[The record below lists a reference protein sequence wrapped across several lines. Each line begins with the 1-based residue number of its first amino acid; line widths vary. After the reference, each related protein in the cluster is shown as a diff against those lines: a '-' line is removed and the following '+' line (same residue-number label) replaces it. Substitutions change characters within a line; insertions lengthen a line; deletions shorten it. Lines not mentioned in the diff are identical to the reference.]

1 MATAE
6 LKAAFA
12 RLDQATS
19 TPELVKATRALA
31 SLQDPGAAETLIKVL
46 GFNNPAVASVATEG
60 LIRLGCSIV
69 PQLLVSLDARN
80 YGARAW
86 VVKVLATLRDPRGL
100 ELLEHALHA
109 DIAPSVRRAATRGLA
124 ELDLNNTKDADAI
137 RRCYLGLLLA
147 GRDDE
152 WVVRYAAAFGLE
164 RRLQQSN
171 ATGSISDQALA
182 LLRKLS
188 SSSEDVK
195 VVRLRAQLALQRL
208 NAE

>member
-69 PQLLVSLDARN
+69 PQLLVSMDARN

-137 RRCYLGLLLA
+137 SRCYLGLLLA

-171 ATGSISDQALA
+171 PTGSISDQALA

>member
-69 PQLLVSLDARN
+69 PQLLVSMDARN

-171 ATGSISDQALA
+171 PTGSISDQALA

>member
-31 SLQDPGAAETLIKVL
+31 SLQDPVAAETLIKVL

-69 PQLLVSLDARN
+69 PELLVSMDARN

-137 RRCYLGLLLA
+137 SRCYLGLLLA

-152 WVVRYAAAFGLE
+152 WVVRYAAAFGIE
-164 RRLQQSN
+164 RRLQQSY

>member
-6 LKAAFA
+6 LTAAFA

-69 PQLLVSLDARN
+69 PELLVSMDARN

-171 ATGSISDQALA
+171 PTGSISDQALA
-182 LLRKLS
+182 VLRKLS

>member
-6 LKAAFA
+6 LQAAFA

-46 GFNNPAVASVATEG
+46 GFNNPAVATVATEG

-69 PQLLVSLDARN
+69 PQLLVSMDARN

-171 ATGSISDQALA
+171 PTGSISDQALA

>member
-19 TPELVKATRALA
+19 TAELVQATRAIA
-31 SLQDPGAAETLIKVL
+31 SLQDPEAAETLIKVL

-60 LIRLGCSIV
+60 LIRLGCSVV
-69 PQLLVSLDARN
+69 PKLLVSLDSRN

-86 VVKVLATLRDPRGL
+86 VVNVLATLRDPRGL
-100 ELLEHALHA
+100 ELLEHALQF

-124 ELDLNNTKDADAI
+124 ELDMNESTDADAL
-137 RRCYLGLLLA
+137 RRCCDGLLLA

-152 WVVRYAAAFGLE
+152 WVVRYASVFGLE
-164 RRLQQSN
+164 RRLQHSN
-171 ATGSISDQALA
+171 VSGSMTDHALA
-182 LLRKLS
+182 LLRQLS

>member
-31 SLQDPGAAETLIKVL
+31 SLQDPRAAETLIKVL

-69 PQLLVSLDARN
+69 PELLVSMDARN

-164 RRLQQSN
+164 RRLQQSY

-188 SSSEDVK
+188 SSSENVK

>member
-69 PQLLVSLDARN
+69 PELLVSMDARN

-100 ELLEHALHA
+100 ELLEHALHT

-137 RRCYLGLLLA
+137 SRCYLGLLLA

-164 RRLQQSN
+164 RRLQHSY
-171 ATGSISDQALA
+171 ATGSISDKALA

>member
-69 PQLLVSLDARN
+69 PQLLVSMDARN

-182 LLRKLS
+182 VLRKLS

>member
-31 SLQDPGAAETLIKVL
+31 SLQDPRAAETLIKVL

-69 PQLLVSLDARN
+69 PQLLVSMDARN

>member
-69 PQLLVSLDARN
+69 PELLVSMDARN

>member
-6 LKAAFA
+6 LQAAFA

-69 PQLLVSLDARN
+69 PELLVSMDARN

-171 ATGSISDQALA
+171 PTGSISDQALA

>member
-6 LKAAFA
+6 LQAAFA

-46 GFNNPAVASVATEG
+46 GFNNPAVATVATEG

-69 PQLLVSLDARN
+69 PQLLVSMDARN

>member
-6 LKAAFA
+6 LQAAFA

-46 GFNNPAVASVATEG
+46 GFNNPAVATVATEG

-69 PQLLVSLDARN
+69 PQLLVSMDARN

-164 RRLQQSN
+164 RRLQHSN
-171 ATGSISDQALA
+171 VSGSMTDQALA
-182 LLRKLS
+182 LLRQLS

>member
-69 PQLLVSLDARN
+69 PQLLVSMDARN

>member
-1 MATAE
+1 MASAE
-6 LKAAFA
+6 LTAAFA
-12 RLDQATS
+12 RLDRATCTVELVQATQ
-19 TPELVKATRALA
+19 AIA
-31 SLQDPGAAETLIKVL
+31 SLQDPEAAETLIKVL
-46 GFNNPAVASVATEG
+46 GFNNPAMASVATEG
-60 LIRLGCSIV
+60 LISLGCAVV
-69 PQLLVSLDARN
+69 PKLLVSLDARN

-100 ELLEHALHA
+100 ELLEHALQA

-124 ELDLNNTKDADAI
+124 ELDLNNSRDADAL
-137 RRCYLGLLLA
+137 RRCCDGLLLA

-164 RRLQQSN
+164 RRLQHSN
-171 ATGSISDQALA
+171 VSGSMTDQALA
-182 LLRKLS
+182 LLRQLS

>member
-6 LKAAFA
+6 LQAAFA

-69 PQLLVSLDARN
+69 PQLLVSMDARN

>member
-6 LKAAFA
+6 LQAAFA

-69 PQLLVSLDARN
+69 PELLVSMDARN

>member
-6 LKAAFA
+6 LQAAFA

-69 PQLLVSLDARN
+69 PQLLVSMDARN

-171 ATGSISDQALA
+171 PTGSISDQALA

>member
-6 LKAAFA
+6 LTAAFA

-69 PQLLVSLDARN
+69 PQLLVSMDARN

-171 ATGSISDQALA
+171 PTGSISDQALA